1 MFAVIIDSKRT
12 DNWSENDS
20 LLKLSVFSENL
31 FSVLLRSISRIS
43 PEKIFVFSK
52 SDIKNVLPEGIDLID
67 NENELVNLFLSN
79 PEGCSVVFSSSH
91 FVDITEE
98 FVESFIKTNEEYN
111 VLSEGKELIC
121 SVLKNKNATR
131 FLSENSAEI
140 KNINV
145 SDAREI
151 IYKGYSKNVGKPLCY
166 KAFLSDIL
174 HQKTSVIL
182 PEIAQGVYAEDKIPE
197 GNFVIIPP
205 VYFDVRVQVE
215 DGAVIGPG
223 TVLMRD
229 TLVSKKSD
237 IRNSILLGGVYISS
251 DSFVDN
257 SLLCENVSVR
267 RKSVVMSDSVLGYNS
282 TIGEETVIENN
293 SVILPGTKVDDV
305 KKHYV
310 NFKKETNESPAGFY
324 GYSPEKAALLG
335 AAVGKVFNRP
345 RVAVASDGE
354 LNSTALKLSLLGGLI
369 TTGAAC
375 YDFGNTFL
383 TSLHYYMEFCELECA
398 VFVSGNRCGTVITVF
413 TKKSYSLT
421 SSQYYNIKALML
433 SGKIDRCSFN
443 DCKNIRQIHGMSRMY
458 IQNLIK
464 NFNAPLDFMPIFKCK
479 NKRIQ
484 SIVEIASSKIGYSAG
499 KKRIVFNINSD
510 GTKVSAEYGNVICSY
525 SKIREIVD
533 FYRNERSAAALWD
546 FDAVI
551 LSFELLSVLKNNN
564 IDLKQALQSLPHFYI
579 AEDALEYSDSVC
591 SLINKIG
598 NTGTVEYKSGEI
610 HIKNGENNILINKS
624 DDKLRIV
631 AKALSNETAKEMVGD
646 ILKII
651 SLT

>member
-12 DNWSENDS
+12 DKWSESDS
-20 LLKLSVFSENL
+20 LLKLSVFSESL
-31 FSVLLRSISRIS
+31 FSVLLRSVLRIS
-43 PEKIFVFSK
+43 PEKIIVFSK
-52 SDIKNVLPEGIDLID
+52 NDIKNMLPEGIELID
-67 NENELVNLFLSN
+67 SESELVNLFLST
-79 PEGCSVVFSSSH
+79 PEGCSAIFSSSY
-91 FVDITEE
+91 FVDINEE
-98 FVESFIKTNEEYN
+98 FVEGFIKTNEEYN
-111 VLSEGKELIC
+111 IFSEKKELIF
-121 SVLKNKNATR
+121 SILKNRSVAKL
-131 FLSENSAEI
+131 LSENPVEIRNVNGDNAEDI
-140 KNINV
+140 VYN
-145 SDAREI
+145 
-151 IYKGYSKNVGKPLCY
+151 GYSKKIDNPRCY
-166 KAFLSDIL
+166 KGFLADVL
-174 HQKTSVIL
+174 CQKTSVIL

-197 GNFVIIPP
+197 GNFVIVPP
-205 VYFDVRVQVE
+205 VYFDVGVQVE

-237 IRNSILLGGVYISS
+237 IRNSVLLSGVYISS
-251 DSFVDN
+251 DAFVDN

-267 RKSVVMSDSVLGYNS
+267 RKSVVMSGSVLGYNS
-282 TIGEETVIENN
+282 TVGEETVIENN
-293 SVILPGTKVDDV
+293 SVILPGTKVDEV

-383 TSLHYYMEFCELECA
+383 SSLHYFMEFCELECA

-433 SGKIDRCSFN
+433 SGKIERCSFHN
-443 DCKNIRQIHGMSRMY
+443 CKNIRQIHGMSRMY

-464 NFNAPLDFMPIFKCK
+464 NFNSTFDFMPIFKCE

-510 GTKVSAEYGNVICSY
+510 GTKVSAEYGNIICSY

-533 FYRNERSAAALWD
+533 FYSEERSTSDLWE

-551 LSFELLSVLKNNN
+551 LSFELLSVLKDKS

-579 AEDALEYSDSVC
+579 VEDALEYNGSVC
-591 SLINKIG
+591 SLINKIDG
-598 NTGTVEYKSGEI
+598 TGKVEYKSGEI
-610 HIKNGENNILINKS
+610 HIENGKNKILINKS
-624 DDKLRIV
+624 NDKLRIV

-651 SLT
+651 C